1 MLAQAKIKDNFYG
14 DPERIEQDRKRYRK
28 TFYRAKP
35 VPAHVRRNYP
45 LRYHATQA
53 AGWLSTA
60 RFNVIPSGRRS
71 GKTEIFGKRKLV
83 VKALQGS
90 VYGDGRYFAGAPTQM
105 QAKRIF
111 WKDLK
116 LLTPQSLQARQ
127 PSESE
132 LVIFLVNGSEIH
144 VMGMDK
150 PERIEGPPWDHGCL
164 DEIGNMKP
172 QTWPEHVRPALSDR
186 KGTCDFIGVP
196 EGRNHYYDL
205 YKDAEADITGTW
217 ATWHWLSSDILD
229 PEEIEQAKRDLDE
242 LTYRQ
247 EYEGS
252 FVSFSG
258 RCYYN
263 FEEIKHVGNWKRRY
277 HDKRPL
283 ILALD
288 FNESPGVA
296 SIMQE
301 IKEQPSYQKHIVGK
315 TTTAVIGEIY
325 IKRNS
330 NTIKVCKKFIED
342 WGEHKGQVFLYGDST
357 GGAGGSAKVEGSD
370 WDLVKK
376 VLLPHFKNRIV
387 MRIPPS
393 NPRERVRV
401 NSVNS
406 RLLNTFGEVFFVVDK
421 TCTNTIKDFEGVR
434 VIEGGTGDI
443 DKKRDLMLTHLT
455 DAIGYYVSREHPVRK
470 YVASG
475 VKFWK

>member
-1 MLAQAKIKDNFYG
+1 MLAQSKPQENFMA
-14 DPERIEQDRKRYRK
+14 DPERLESDRKRYRK
-28 TFYRAKP
+28 TFYRKKP
-35 VPAHVRRNYP
+35 VPAHIRRNYP
-45 LRYHATQA
+45 LKYHPIQA
-53 AGWLSTA
+53 AGWASQA

-83 VKALQGS
+83 MKALQGS
-90 VYGDGRYFAGAPTQM
+90 LFGDGRYFAGAPTQL
-105 QAKRIF
+105 QSKRIF

-116 LLTPQSLQARQ
+116 LLTPLSLQARP

-186 KGTCDFIGVP
+186 LGTCDFIGVP
-196 EGRNHYYDL
+196 EGRNHYYEL
-205 YKDAEADITGTW
+205 YKEAEADTTGNW
-217 ATWHWLSSDILD
+217 ATWHWLSSDIL
-229 PEEIEQAKRDLDE
+229 PAEEIIQAKRDLDE

-263 FEEIKHVGNWKRRY
+263 FDELKHVGDWKRKY

-296 SIMQE
+296 SILQE
-301 IKEQPSYQKHIVGK
+301 IKEQPDYQRHIVGK

-330 NTIKVCKKFIED
+330 NTIKVCKKFIEQ
-342 WGEHKGQVFLYGDST
+342 WGDHKGQVFLYGDST

-376 VLLPHFKNRIV
+376 VLWPKFKDRLV
-387 MRIPPS
+387 YKIPPS

-406 RLLNTFGEVFFVVDK
+406 RLMNTFGEVFFVVDH

-455 DAIGYYVSREHPVRK
+455 DAVGYYISREHPVRK
-470 YVASG
+470 YEKTG